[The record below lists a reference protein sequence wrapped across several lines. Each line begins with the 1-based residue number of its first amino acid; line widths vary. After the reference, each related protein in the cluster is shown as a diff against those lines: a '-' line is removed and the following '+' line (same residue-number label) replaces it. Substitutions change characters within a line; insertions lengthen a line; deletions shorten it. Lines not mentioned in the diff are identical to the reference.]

1 MRECGVLSDG
11 WSGGMEK
18 LGVSEGWLANVTDNL
33 THIKRIIVGDGW
45 MDGEWAR
52 RGDAVV
58 KE

>member
-1 MRECGVLSDG
+1 MLSDG
-11 WSGGMEK
+11 WSGGTEK